1 LRVILVRGAEM
12 NPDYF
17 QLLFDYN
24 TWANHRLLDAC
35 EALSPDQFTRDLH
48 SSFPSVRDT
57 LAHIAGG
64 EWLYLERFRN
74 RSPEKLPAS
83 NKYPDLASLRAK
95 WTQIENDLSDLIA
108 GLSQAGLDRVLE
120 YRNTRGTPYSNPTS
134 ELLQHLANHSTY
146 HRGQVTTMLRQLGA
160 KAATL
165 DLIYYFRDKP
175 DAFPGARLDPD
186 TLRLLYDYEGW
197 ASVRMFDAC
206 ARLTPEEFSRDLGS
220 SFPSVQATLTHIC
233 AAQWVWLERFHGR
246 MPTAFPPELNNL
258 GIEELRA
265 RNVDLTG
272 GFQKF
277 VGGCSSDSLQG
288 PHEYHTFA
296 GQTYSNPLWI
306 SLRHMVNHGTYH
318 RGQVNTMLRQLGT
331 ETFSNDLTYFF
342 RERAGLP
349 LM

>member
-1 LRVILVRGAEM
+1 M
-12 NPDYF
+12 NPDYIR
-17 QLLFDYN
+17 LLFDYN
-24 TWANHRLLDAC
+24 IWANHRLLDAC
-35 EALSPDQFTRDLH
+35 EALAEEQFTRDLR

-57 LAHIAGG
+57 LAHIAGC
-64 EWLYLERFRN
+64 EWLYLERFRY
-74 RSPEKLPAS
+74 RSPEKLPPS
-83 NKYPDLASLRAK
+83 NGYPDLAHLRAN
-95 WTQIENDLSDLIA
+95 WAQIERDLSDLVA
-108 GLSQAGLDRVLE
+108 GLSQGGLNRVLE
-120 YRNTRGTPYSNPTS
+120 YRNTRSTPYSNS
-134 ELLQHLANHSTY
+134 MAELLQHLVNHSTY

-175 DAFPGARLDPD
+175 NAFPGARVDPD
-186 TLRLLYDYEGW
+186 TLRLLYEYEEW
-197 ASVRMFDAC
+197 ANRRMFEAC
-206 ARLTPEEFSRDLGS
+206 AHLNAEQFSRDLGS

-233 AAQWVWLERFHGR
+233 AGQWVWLERFQGR

-258 GIEELRA
+258 GVGELRV
-265 RNVDLTG
+265 RNADLTG

-277 VGGCSSDSLQG
+277 VGGCSSDSLRGQ
-288 PHEYHTFA
+288 HEYRTFA

-306 SLRHMVNHGTYH
+306 SLRHMANHGTYH
-318 RGQVNTMLRQLGT
+318 RGQVNTMLRQLGA